1 MTKVRNKS
9 TKKLGNLKQ
18 DKEESLKKGG
28 KNAALNGSRCQIK
41 EFRVKG
47 QGKRNVI
54 YVGKG
59 CLLQGSP
66 KGLPEEKI
74 QEERGKQII
83 GYYELYKFHSSLN
96 SYSFAFWLRMGVGR
110 EMSRG

>member
-66 KGLPEEKI
+66 KGLPEEKSKRK
-74 QEERGKQII
+74 EENRLLAIMN
-83 GYYELYKFHSSLN
+83 YTNFT
-96 SYSFAFWLRMGVGR
+96 AR
-110 EMSRG
+110 